1 MMKRKGFTLTELMGV
16 LIILGLLSL
25 IIIPLVSNILKE
37 QKEKQ
42 YEQQITNIKLMAKNF
57 GVDNLSILP
66 TKDNESMDITIGQ
79 LKSLGYVE
87 KNIVNPITEQE
98 ISDCARVTITK
109 SGKNYNYT
117 YNKDSENDNTCNVMG
132 NVMISLSGNEYINK
146 NGVTSYVITIN
157 ETNQNNIINKYEID
171 RTKINLTGET
181 NSTFNVIEGNGI
193 YRIVI
198 NGGEKEGIVGLKLD
212 SKAILK
218 NGIDDMIGN
227 GGIQALETVTVDNT
241 TPTISFG
248 TNGSSNWLKSA
259 SSIITVEDS
268 LSGGDETTY
277 KYIYTTNS
285 NVNPSINFTSG
296 FSYSETI
303 GSGRY
308 YLIATACDK
317 AGNCIKEIT
326 NAFRL
331 DNTSPEISNVVVNS
345 CNNDTRTIT
354 VSGTDTDSGISGY
367 LITNS
372 TTTPSASS
380 FISSGV
386 SSWTSQAYP
395 PGTYYAWV
403 KDAVDNISLY
413 TTVSVGTCYS
423 DTVGPLITFGTNG
436 SSSYV
441 SSASTKL
448 TVTDESEVASIN
460 YGWSTSSSSTSAG
473 SLTTSGSILNS
484 KCSRTTDG
492 DCYLYVKACD
502 IYGNCSEKRSN
513 VFKLDVTAPVVT
525 INSYSSCLNGLK
537 MEYDMSDFGSKIVQ
551 HGYIFCDKDLGAST
565 CYNDLI
571 DSRLKTVSSTQSK
584 IVTAEWTTCN
594 PDESAHPKAHIGYS
608 SWVIVIDA
616 AGNIGK
622 ADTSSTTG
630 DILPFNGVEC
640 NTCP

>member
-87 KNIVNPITEQE
+87 KNIVNPITEQA

-218 NGIDDMIGN
+218 NGIDDMIGS

-345 CNNDTRTIT
+345 PSIIIT
-354 VSGTDTDSGISGY
+354 
-367 LITNS
+367 
-372 TTTPSASS
+372 
-380 FISSGV
+380 
-386 SSWTSQAYP
+386 
-395 PGTYYAWV
+395 
-403 KDAVDNISLY
+403 
-413 TTVSVGTCYS
+413 
-423 DTVGPLITFGTNG
+423 
-436 SSSYV
+436 
-441 SSASTKL
+441 
-448 TVTDESEVASIN
+448 
-460 YGWSTSSSSTSAG
+460 
-473 SLTTSGSILNS
+473 
-484 KCSRTTDG
+484 
-492 DCYLYVKACD
+492 
-502 IYGNCSEKRSN
+502 
-513 VFKLDVTAPVVT
+513 T
-525 INSYSSCLNGLK
+525 INN
-537 MEYDMSDFGSKIVQ
+537 
-551 HGYIFCDKDLGAST
+551 H
-565 CYNDLI
+565 
-571 DSRLKTVSSTQSK
+571 
-584 IVTAEWTTCN
+584 VTNFW
-594 PDESAHPKAHIGYS
+594 
-608 SWVIVIDA
+608 
-616 AGNIGK
+616 
-622 ADTSSTTG
+622 
-630 DILPFNGVEC
+630 
-640 NTCP
+640 